1 MTSIKIIQPTACL
14 RCAVLS
20 LLIVAKMA
28 VRIRMGVER
37 NWKWDNNR
45 RMELRMERKISS
57 GKICES
63 GNLNKNRNGNE
74 SGIRTSL
81 QSLFHRFSL

>member
-1 MTSIKIIQPTACL
+1 MSKVRCFIIAD
-14 RCAVLS
+14 RS
-20 LLIVAKMA
+20 ENGSENKNGS
-28 VRIRMGVER
+28 RKKNG
-37 NWKWDNNR
+37 KWDKNR

-63 GNLNKNRNGNE
+63 ENLNKNRNGNE

-81 QSLFHRFSL
+81 QILFQRFSL

>member
-1 MTSIKIIQPTACL
+1 MSVAHTSKLAH
-14 RCAVLS
+14 A
-20 LLIVAKMA
+20 
-28 VRIRMGVER
+28 GDER
-37 NWKWDNNR
+37 R
-45 RMELRMERKISS
+45 VERKISS

-81 QSLFHRFSL
+81 QILFQRFSL

>member
-1 MTSIKIIQPTACL
+1 
-14 RCAVLS
+14 
-20 LLIVAKMA
+20 
-28 VRIRMGVER
+28 
-37 NWKWDNNR
+37 
-45 RMELRMERKISS
+45 MELRTERKISI

-81 QSLFHRFSL
+81 QTLFQRFSLYVKYCINFRLFDGIRLDNCHSTPLHVAEVSRGLGTQ